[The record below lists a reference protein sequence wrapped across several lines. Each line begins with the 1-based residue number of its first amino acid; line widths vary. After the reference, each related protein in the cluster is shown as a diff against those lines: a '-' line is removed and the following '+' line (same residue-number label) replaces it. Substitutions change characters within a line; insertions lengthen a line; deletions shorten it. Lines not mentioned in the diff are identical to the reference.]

1 MTDEY
6 NDRHAFELEVI
17 AAEQHD
23 AEVRAA
29 ARAEL
34 LEQLAVELDTPGV
47 MWWGFKGPQVRID
60 PTEVG
65 GTNVLMPL
73 ADWFR
78 SYELRASLA

>member
-6 NDRHAFELEVI
+6 NDRHAFELEQI
-17 AAEQHD
+17 AADEHD

-47 MWWGFKGPQVRID
+47 LWWGFKGPQVQID
-60 PTEVG
+60 PVEVG
-65 GTNVLMPL
+65 GHYVLVPL
-73 ADWFR
+73 GDWLR
-78 SYELRASLA
+78 NYELRASLA